1 MRRLDLLQRLETAL
15 ADAHTILEQMSCEE
29 RTRALNEAHSQGIGV
44 DLLVAREISVL
55 TRDAELEAL
64 KRLNVTGA
72 YAAPSFAG
80 AEIDP
85 RSSASPAG

>member
-29 RTRALNEAHSQGIGV
+29 RTLALNEAHSQGIGV

-72 YAAPSFAG
+72 YAAPSFVGAG
-80 AEIDP
+80 IDP
-85 RSSASPAG
+85 RTSASPAG